1 MRAHRSVIIGGPAAD
16 SMREVIVHELTVA
29 EVRDWLVEYETGTL
43 GTDAVHAMVWE
54 DYGLDDLARMC
65 NTTAAEL
72 EDYTPRQLEPL
83 VIVCKELNPHF
94 FRPRAAVAAVARAMA
109 AEAGRMISTG
119 AAASS

>member
-1 MRAHRSVIIGGPAAD
+1 MRAHRSVIVGGPAAD
-16 SMREVIVHELTVA
+16 TMREVIVHELTVA
-29 EVRDWLVEYETGTL
+29 EVRDWLVEYESGAL

-65 NTTAAEL
+65 DASAADL
-72 EDYTPRQLEPL
+72 EAYTPRQLEPL

-109 AEAGRMISTG
+109 AEAGRMISTE
-119 AAASS
+119 AAAPS

>member
-1 MRAHRSVIIGGPAAD
+1 MRAHRSVIIGGPDAAD
-16 SMREVIVHELTVA
+16 MREVIVRELTVA
-29 EVRDWLVEYETGTL
+29 EVRDWLVEYETGQL
-43 GTDAVHAMVWE
+43 GLDAVHALVWE
-54 DYGLDDLARMC
+54 DFGLDDLARMS
-65 NTTAAEL
+65 NTIVAEL
-72 EDYTPRQLEPL
+72 EDYTPTELEPL